1 MKEKI
6 RMATQIGMLLVA
18 MACMATP
25 ALAANMNL
33 AGGSDIRVSGW
44 NTQSYRSF
52 TTVIPVSAQVYTNS
66 QPAYLYGM
74 YSNLNSYLS
83 AGPLI
88 VNKNAISIPSMA
100 TSNNNWDSLFGQ
112 TPGFMYSCG
121 C

>member
-1 MKEKI
+1 MKDKI
-6 RMATQIGMLLVA
+6 RMATEIGMLLVA
-18 MACMATP
+18 MAFIATP

-52 TTVIPVSAQVYTNS
+52 STVIPVSAQVYTNS

-112 TPGFMYSCG
+112 TPAFMYSCG